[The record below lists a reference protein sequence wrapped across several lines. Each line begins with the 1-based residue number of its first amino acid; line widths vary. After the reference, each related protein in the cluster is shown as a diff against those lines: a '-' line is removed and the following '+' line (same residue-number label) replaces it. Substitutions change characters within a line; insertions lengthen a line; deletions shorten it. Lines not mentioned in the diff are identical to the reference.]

1 MADEKADAKADAKAG
16 DKAKDGKKKSP
27 VMLIGI
33 LVGVLVLLL
42 GGSFFL
48 VTKLTAQPAA
58 ETGEGEGEGHGK
70 KEGKSGKHAKVEKF
84 EVKDLVLN
92 TGDGSSSRF
101 VKISLAMEFDD
112 PKLEKELE
120 EKEYRVR
127 DLLINLVAHRTA
139 VELASVEVREEL
151 RGQIL
156 DELNS
161 TIGEGHIT
169 EVFFS
174 DFIIQ

>member
-33 LVGVLVLLL
+33 LAGVLVLLL

-58 ETGEGEGEGHGK
+58 ETGEGEGHGQ
-70 KEGKSGKHAKVEKF
+70 KESKSGKHAKVGKY

-101 VKISLAMEFDD
+101 VKISLALEFDD
-112 PKLEKELE
+112 LKLEKELE

-139 VELASVEVREEL
+139 AELASAEVRDEL

-156 DELNS
+156 DELNG

>member
-1 MADEKADAKADAKAG
+1 MADEKTDAKGG
-16 DKAKDGKKKSP
+16 DKGKDAKDGKKKSP

-33 LVGVLVLLL
+33 IAGVLVLLL

-58 ETGEGEGEGHGK
+58 EAGEGGDGEHKSEKKKHGK
-70 KEGKSGKHAKVEKF
+70 EAKVEKY
-84 EVKDLVLN
+84 EVKDLILN
-92 TGDGSSSRF
+92 TGDGTSSRF
-101 VKISLAMEFDD
+101 VKIGLALEIDD
-112 PKLEKELE
+112 PKLAHEME

-127 DLLINLVAHRTA
+127 DLLINLIGHRTA
-139 VELASVEVREEL
+139 VELSSADVREEL

-161 TIGEGHIT
+161 SVGDGHIT

>member
-1 MADEKADAKADAKAG
+1 MSDEKGDAKGG
-16 DKAKDGKKKSP
+16 DKGKDGKKKSP

-33 LVGVLVLLL
+33 LAGVLVLLL

-58 ETGEGEGEGHGK
+58 EAGAEEEGGHKAEKKKGK
-70 KEGKSGKHAKVEKF
+70 EAKVEKY
-84 EVKDLVLN
+84 EVKDLILN
-92 TGDGSSSRF
+92 TGDGSSARF
-101 VKISLAMEFDD
+101 VKIGLALEIDD
-112 PKLEKELE
+112 PKLAKELE

-127 DLLINLVAHRTA
+127 DLLINLVGHRTA
-139 VELASVEVREEL
+139 VELANADVREEL

-156 DELNS
+156 DELNAS
-161 TIGEGHIT
+161 VGDGHIV